1 MTALEID
8 FHEKIVRVNR
18 TDRGEVLGSQTIFEF
33 TNGWSASVIC
43 GPYTYG
49 GPEGRYEMAVLNPEG
64 DIDSENPVSPDDVT
78 GWLTAD
84 GVKEL
89 LRQLAFLTAEQLHE
103 FKVERKRQ
111 EYIETLSGL
120 ARTVKLL
127 DEFDERIVSELPFDL
142 RKASKG
148 LRFYFE
154 TVVETEDNNEEEDN
168 A

>member
-1 MTALEID
+1 MTELEID
-8 FHEKIVRVNR
+8 FHEKISNVSQ
-18 TDRGEVLGSQTIFEF
+18 TDRGAVLGSHTVFEF
-33 TNGWSASVIC
+33 TNGWSASVVC
-43 GPYTYG
+43 GPYSYG

-64 DIDSENPVSPDDVT
+64 DMDYENPVSPDDVT

-84 GVKEL
+84 GVTEL
-89 LRQLAFLTAEQLHE
+89 LRQLAFLTTEQLHE

-111 EYIETLSGL
+111 EYIETLTGL
-120 ARTVKLL
+120 ARTIKLL

-148 LRFYFE
+148 IRNYFE
-154 TVVETEDNNEEEDN
+154 VVAEDNEEEDN